1 MLDQFHSSLWKN
13 NCFVTKKSFD
23 KPVKISCLK
32 WTIATIENLQR
43 IKYITLFKHTQLTA
57 TFRIQL
63 NIYDIVF
70 LQKYLTAENH

>member
-1 MLDQFHSSLWKN
+1 M
-13 NCFVTKKSFD
+13 
-23 KPVKISCLK
+23 LK